1 MKKAIVGLSA
11 VFLLAACGDEVVE
24 MEEESS
30 GSEEQA
36 GQEESS
42 ESNDQAGQENSN
54 GEQEDS
60 SEQVDSADET
70 EGQAAGVYLFDLH
83 LEFLND
89 EEWEYEYELDDSD
102 DMEIDRDGEETI
114 LGDDAAAEI
123 EELLGQINITTD
135 RPLMDMKQEVLEALD
150 VSEDELE
157 DMDLEIEYDGGETI
171 EFDHE
176 TAGGGDPG
184 SVRELDMDI
193 DLTNGNSWEYDYE
206 ADDPEAEIEQGDGRE
221 IEGQEA
227 VSEAEA
233 LLDNISITMD
243 RSIDEMKQE
252 VLDELDLNEED
263 VQDFDIDVEYE
274 NGESVKFKHDKE

>member
-60 SEQVDSADET
+60 SEQVDSAGET

-114 LGDDAAAEI
+114 SGDDAAAEI

-135 RPLMDMKQEVLEALD
+135 RPLMDMKQEVLEALG

-176 TAGGGDPG
+176 TAGGGEPG
-184 SVRELDMDI
+184 SVRELDLDI

-206 ADDPEAEIEQGDGRE
+206 AGDPEAEIEQGDGRE

-233 LLDNISITMD
+233 LLENISITMD

>member
-11 VFLLAACGDEVVE
+11 VFLLAACGDDVVD

-30 GSEEQA
+30 GSGEQSV
-36 GQEESS
+36 QEEST
-42 ESNDQAGQENSN
+42 EADNQADEEGSTT
-54 GEQEDS
+54 EQEES
-60 SEQVDSADET
+60 AEQVDSAAET
-70 EGQAAGVYLFDLH
+70 QGQASNVQEFDLH

-89 EEWEYEYELDDSD
+89 EEWEYEYERNNSQG
-102 DMEIDRDGEETI
+102 MEVDRDGEEAI
-114 LGDDAAAEI
+114 LGADAEAEI
-123 EELLGQINITTD
+123 EGLLGEINITTD
-135 RPLMDMKQEVLEALD
+135 RPLLDMKQEVLEVLN

-176 TAGGGDPG
+176 TAGGGEPG
-184 SVRELDMDI
+184 AARQLNMDI
-193 DLTNGNSWEYDYE
+193 ELTNSGSWEYDYE
-206 ADDPEAEIEQGDGRE
+206 ADEPEAEIEQGDGRE

-233 LLDNISITMD
+233 LLDSISITMD
-243 RSIDEMKQE
+243 YSIDEMKQE
-252 VLDELDLNEED
+252 VLGELGLTEED

-274 NGESVKFKHDKE
+274 SGESVKFKHDKE

>member
-11 VFLLAACGDEVVE
+11 VFLLAACGDDVVD

-30 GSEEQA
+30 GSGEQSV
-36 GQEESS
+36 QEESTEADS
-42 ESNDQAGQENSN
+42 QADEEGSTM
-54 GEQEDS
+54 EQEES
-60 SEQVDSADET
+60 AEQVDSAAET
-70 EGQAAGVYLFDLH
+70 QGQASNVHEFDLH

-89 EEWEYEYELDDSD
+89 EEWEYEYERDNSQG
-102 DMEIDRDGEETI
+102 MEVDRDGEEAI
-114 LGDDAAAEI
+114 LGADAEAEI
-123 EELLGQINITTD
+123 KGLLGEINITTD
-135 RPLMDMKQEVLEALD
+135 RPLLDMKQEVLEALD

-176 TAGGGDPG
+176 TAGGGDTG
-184 SVRELDMDI
+184 TARQLDMDI
-193 DLTNGNSWEYDYE
+193 ELTNGGSWEYDYE
-206 ADDPEAEIEQGDGRE
+206 ADEPEAEIEQGDGRE
-221 IEGQEA
+221 IEGEEA

-243 RSIDEMKQE
+243 YSIDEMKQE
-252 VLDELDLNEED
+252 VLDELELNEED